1 MVTYL
6 KVPLKWNHRVNEQNV
21 QGTRCR
27 GLVPYGTSE
36 NNYANSTNSC
46 KELDAL
52 TGKRI
57 KVVE

>member
-6 KVPLKWNHRVNEQNV
+6 KYHKRVILEFTSKMLKVLAVEDLFLWHQQSNLANNV
-21 QGTRCR
+21 
-27 GLVPYGTSE
+27 
-36 NNYANSTNSC
+36 NSC

-57 KVVE
+57 KSVA